1 MNHADDAV
9 TQSAKSDLVTAYDEA
24 AGRLA
29 GMTFPP
35 IYNLGDLTL
44 SPGVYADSSSFGI
57 TGILTLDAGGDPSA
71 VWVFQA
77 GSTLTTAPGSKVL
90 LTGGAQPGNV
100 FWQVGSSATLGT
112 GSLFAGTILALDDI
126 TLTTGAV
133 VDGRVLARNGAE
145 WRGYFGLQYD
155 HDTGACQ
162 YAAVRCRGIDS
173 VCRQAALAGPGI
185 SADTNSRGTALSR
198 QGSGSSSLP

>member
-57 TGILTLDAGGDPSA
+57 TGLLTLDAGGDPSA

-133 VDGRVLARNGAE
+133 VDGRVLARNGAVTLDYNTITIPE
-145 WRGYFGLQYD
+145 PASMLLFG
-155 HDTGACQ
+155 
-162 YAAVRCRGIDS
+162 
-173 VCRQAALAGPGI
+173 AGVLTLFVG
-185 SADTNSRGTALSR
+185 RR
-198 QGSGSSSLP
+198 RLPARA